1 MVEYIVWDKQSEFL
15 NKYGQGSMDRISL
28 IYVGGFHFRD
38 TTVHRFYVGDS
49 IEQRIK
55 ELMSN
60 TGDIAKFLTTR

>member
-1 MVEYIVWDKQSEFL
+1 MVEYIVWDKQSEFM
-15 NKYGQGSMDRISL
+15 NKYDKESIDRISL
-28 IYVGGFHFRD
+28 IYMRGFHFRD

-55 ELMSN
+55 ELMCN